1 MTMPAKPTTVQAAA
15 DIVSMSHELYYVVA
29 AVAGVAFIAGGIV
42 KALHKQHKIGTG
54 AAIAAFVGGLVL
66 SIMVGS
72 AISLRDIGANEL
84 DKRTGIHQ
92 ESGYYGR

>member
-1 MTMPAKPTTVQAAA
+1 MSANLAAA
-15 DIVSMSHELYYVVA
+15 DIVSMSHQLYYVVA
-29 AVAGVAFIAGGIV
+29 AVAGVAFIAGGII

-54 AAIAAFVGGLVL
+54 AAIAAFIGGLVL

-84 DKRTGIHQ
+84 EKRTGIHQ
-92 ESGYYGR
+92 QSGYYGQ

>member
-1 MTMPAKPTTVQAAA
+1 MPITLHAAA
-15 DIVSMSHELYYVVA
+15 DIVSISHQLYYVVA
-29 AVAGVAFIAGGIV
+29 AVAGVAFIAGGII
-42 KALHKQHKIGTG
+42 KAVHKQHKIGTG
-54 AAIAAFVGGLVL
+54 AAIAAFIGGLVL

-92 ESGYYGR
+92 ESGYYGQ

>member
-1 MTMPAKPTTVQAAA
+1 MPTSLHAGA
-15 DIVSMSHELYYVVA
+15 DIISMSHQLYYVVA

-54 AAIAAFVGGLVL
+54 SAIAAFIGGLVL

-92 ESGYYGR
+92 ESGYYGQ

>member
-1 MTMPAKPTTVQAAA
+1 MPAKPTTVQAAA

>member
-1 MTMPAKPTTVQAAA
+1 MPPNLFAAT
-15 DIVSMSHELYYVVA
+15 DIVSMSHQLYYMVA
-29 AVAGVAFIAGGIV
+29 AVAGVAFIAGGII

-54 AAIAAFVGGLVL
+54 AAIAAFIGGLVL

-92 ESGYYGR
+92 ESGYYGQ

>member
-1 MTMPAKPTTVQAAA
+1 MPITLHAAA
-15 DIVSMSHELYYVVA
+15 DIVSISHQLYYVVA
-29 AVAGVAFIAGGIV
+29 AVAGVAFIAGGII

-54 AAIAAFVGGLVL
+54 AAVAAFIGGLVL

-92 ESGYYGR
+92 ESGYYGQ

>member
-1 MTMPAKPTTVQAAA
+1 MPITLHAAA
-15 DIVSMSHELYYVVA
+15 DIVSISHELYYVVA
-29 AVAGVAFIAGGIV
+29 AVAGVAFIAGGII

-54 AAIAAFVGGLVL
+54 AAVAAFIGGLVL

-92 ESGYYGR
+92 ESGYYGQ

>member
-1 MTMPAKPTTVQAAA
+1 MPPTPLAAA
-15 DIVSMSHELYYVVA
+15 DIISMSHQLYYMVA
-29 AVAGVAFIAGGIV
+29 AVAGVAFIAGGII

-54 AAIAAFVGGLVL
+54 AAIAAFIGGLVL

-92 ESGYYGR
+92 ESGYYGQ

>member
-1 MTMPAKPTTVQAAA
+1 MPPTFSAAA
-15 DIVSMSHELYYVVA
+15 DVVSMSHQLYYMVA
-29 AVAGVAFIAGGIV
+29 AVAGVAFIAGGII

-54 AAIAAFVGGLVL
+54 DAIAAFIGGLVL

-92 ESGYYGR
+92 QSGYYGQ